1 MRLIRAARLGNAES
15 FGALWDAEVDRL
27 FSVACVLVAET
38 DALSLVGEAFG
49 RLSARLGQL
58 SLQQPFGEQAAAA
71 LLTVT
76 LHRLRP
82 PRLQSILP
90 APGPLTRGGVP
101 PGAPRSGGD
110 PAARVEAVVRGAN
123 VPLRLI
129 WAFST
134 LGGLKARHLAT
145 LTGEPEALVREART
159 LMQYRVMAAMQGD
172 L

>member
-1 MRLIRAARLGNAES
+1 MRLIRAARQGGAEA

-27 FSVACVLVAET
+27 FSVACVLVAESE
-38 DALSLVGEAFG
+38 ALQLVGDAFS

-76 LHRLRP
+76 LTRLRP

-101 PGAPRSGGD
+101 LGAPRASGD
-110 PAARVEAVVRGAN
+110 PAARVEAVVRSAS

-129 WAFST
+129 WAFSA
-134 LGGLKARHLAT
+134 LGGLKARQLAS
-145 LTGEPEALVREART
+145 LTGEPEPLVREART
-159 LMQYRVMAAMQGD
+159 LMQYRIMAAMQGD

>member
-1 MRLIRAARLGNAES
+1 MRLIRAARLGNAEA

-27 FSVACVLVAET
+27 FSVACVVVPEGE
-38 DALSLVGEAFG
+38 ALQLVGEAFG

-71 LLTVT
+71 LLSVT
-76 LHRLRP
+76 IQKVRP

-101 PGAPRSGGD
+101 PGAPRAGGD
-110 PAARVEAVVRGAN
+110 PAARVEAVVRAAS

-129 WAFST
+129 WAFSV
-134 LGGLKARHLAT
+134 LGGLNARHVAT
-145 LTGEPEALVREART
+145 LMSEPELLVREART
-159 LMQYRVMAAMQGD
+159 LMQYRIMAAMQGD